1 MALACSTPPDGRER
15 WTMQLLADRVVE
27 VGLIDTI
34 SDETIRRTLKKTIPS
49 PG

>member
-1 MALACSTPPDGRER
+1 MIDYLILRLGTYP
-15 WTMQLLADRVVE
+15 QDRGTRPVVE